1 MCFFPVLLMPYCPVG
16 HGKPFCARSEVDTA
30 DFMKCSET
38 TMHDN
43 VTAYTFFKISGDTDG
58 VVITEENGVKTYK
71 LLCQDQGPN
80 GDRNRGFQR
89 NGKNMKMC
97 CIS

>member
-1 MCFFPVLLMPYCPVG
+1 
-16 HGKPFCARSEVDTA
+16 
-30 DFMKCSET
+30 
-38 TMHDN
+38 
-43 VTAYTFFKISGDTDG
+43 
-58 VVITEENGVKTYK
+58 VKTYK